1 MVVRHKNPT
10 DFIYIVLNERQKK
23 KLKMFAF
30 LSVHLNRYLTTN
42 FINVR
47 IRIHNELIRLVFEL
61 TIAIAYILKKRTTK
75 ICVPEIRVKIYL
87 KWQKW
92 CLKSSTLGCVS
103 CTAFSKK
110 NQPNWDLFIYVLS
123 ASLTSLP
130 FFTWSCSI
138 PLSGLP
144 L

>member
-10 DFIYIVLNERQKK
+10 DFIYIVLNERQQK

-75 ICVPEIRVKIYL
+75 IGVQEIRVKIYL
-87 KWQKW
+87 K
-92 CLKSSTLGCVS
+92 
-103 CTAFSKK
+103 
-110 NQPNWDLFIYVLS
+110 
-123 ASLTSLP
+123 
-130 FFTWSCSI
+130 
-138 PLSGLP
+138 
-144 L
+144 